1 MATNILVTGSNGF
14 IGRNLLAH
22 LASAY
27 PGANISCLVR
37 SRPPGISGVPSFQ
50 VNYAEPKSLSNC
62 QAIQD
67 ADLIFHIAGVTKAA
81 SDKVFWRGNVEPMS
95 NLLQVLGQR
104 SQLPQRFV
112 FISSQ
117 AASGPAQRVDH
128 YMSETDPETPFEPY
142 GKSKLAAE
150 KLLVE
155 NPFGIPYSI
164 IRPSAVYGPHDVDFL
179 QLFKMAKSRLNIYFG
194 TKGKHLSVIYV
205 EDLVEGIIQVAKSE
219 AALNQVF
226 FLCNDSAVT
235 WQEIQEGVFQVMG
248 KDFFEI
254 NVPAFPLKAL
264 AAMGTCYSLLTG
276 HQLLLNMNK
285 IALSEPDYW
294 LASNKKAKQLL
305 DFQPKDSL
313 LEGLAKTCAWYGR
326 QGLI

>member
-1 MATNILVTGSNGF
+1 MPGVTS
-14 IGRNLLAH
+14 
-22 LASAY
+22 
-27 PGANISCLVR
+27 VE
-37 SRPPGISGVPSFQ
+37 
-50 VNYAEPKSLSNC
+50 VNYADSESLSRC

-81 SDKVFWRGNVEPMS
+81 SEKVFWRGNVEPMS
-95 NLLQVLGQR
+95 NLLQALGQR

-117 AASGPAQRVDH
+117 AASGPAYDLDH
-128 YMSETDPETPFEPY
+128 YKAEADPDTPFEPY

-150 KLLVE
+150 KLLVG

-164 IRPSAVYGPHDVDFL
+164 IRPSAVYGPYDVDFL
-179 QLFKMAKSRLNIYFG
+179 QLFKMSKSRLNIYFG
-194 TKGKHLSVIYV
+194 TKGKHLSVVYV
-205 EDLVEGIIQVAKSE
+205 EDLVEGIIQAAKSE

-226 FLCNDSAVT
+226 SLCNDVGVT
-235 WQEIQEGVFQVMG
+235 WQEIQEGVFQIMG
-248 KDFFEI
+248 NDFFEI

-264 AAMGTCYSLLTG
+264 ASMGTCYSLLTG
-276 HQLLLNMNK
+276 HQLLLNNNK

-305 DFQPKDSL
+305 DFQPKFSL
-313 LEGLAKTCAWYGR
+313 LEGLAKTCVWYR
-326 QGLI
+326 NQGLI